1 MSTVNTRISESSQR
15 CTSHRLLMVEKLTQA
30 GQAPHTGRFKPRM
43 EPGASAHIPAPSTG
57 PQTTVWGTPPHGGV
71 PGLTPVLGR
80 DISSGNG
87 PTTAQARHP
96 THPQR
101 PPSSAPSPCCYPFY
115 PVDPGPS
122 PLQRPSWLP
131 LPRKGAQ
138 RPCLP
143 EWDPQDWAG
152 PQPPAF
158 PLCFNITK
166 QPVRP

>member
-1 MSTVNTRISESSQR
+1 
-15 CTSHRLLMVEKLTQA
+15 MVEKLTQA

-101 PPSSAPSPCCYPFY
+101 PWTAGHQASLSSTISRSLLKFMSIA
-115 PVDPGPS
+115 
-122 PLQRPSWLP
+122 
-131 LPRKGAQ
+131 
-138 RPCLP
+138 
-143 EWDPQDWAG
+143 
-152 PQPPAF
+152 
-158 PLCFNITK
+158 
-166 QPVRP
+166 